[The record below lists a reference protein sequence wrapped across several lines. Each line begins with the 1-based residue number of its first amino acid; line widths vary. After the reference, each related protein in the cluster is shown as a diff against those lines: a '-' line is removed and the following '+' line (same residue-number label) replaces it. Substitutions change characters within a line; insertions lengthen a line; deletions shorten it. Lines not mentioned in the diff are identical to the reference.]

1 MSLINKYKPQLCSEL
16 EFEYP
21 LIIEYLNNK
30 KTFIVNGAKNSGKST
45 IVKLYLELFNYD
57 YLLIDDFNLSKDQII
72 EKVKYKTNSVF
83 SYFYNKNYITVV
95 DNFDLFDSTVK
106 EFIINN
112 SSKSTYLI
120 ITNRYL
126 SPKINY
132 VKIKPYTIDYVLD
145 LYCII
150 FFLERGYNCK
160 QLPEFNNISEM
171 FSILEFNVTS
181 SNDSNDSNDS
191 NENNNYQLFFDKF
204 NYNLTDLV
212 KEKNFLNKFYIL
224 DKLDSYSLLHNN
236 IIYNYKNIDDL
247 ADSYENLSLSIS
259 FNNNYVYNGLE
270 YYSIL
275 STIGTTYKLNDFKIY
290 KENFQIR
297 KKKNFKYNY

>member
-1 MSLINKYKPQLCSEL
+1 MSLINKYKPQLYSEL

-21 LIIEYLNNK
+21 LIIDYLNNN

-45 IVKLYLELFNYD
+45 IVKLYLELLNYD

-83 SYFYNKNYITVV
+83 SYFYNKNYITVI
-95 DNFDLFDSTVK
+95 DNFDLFDTTVR

-112 SSKSTYLI
+112 SSKSNYLI

-132 VKIKPYTIDYVLD
+132 VKIKPYTIDYILD

-150 FFLERGYNCK
+150 SFLEKGNNCK
-160 QLPEFNNISEM
+160 ELPEFNNISEM
-171 FSILEFNVTS
+171 FSILEFNINS
-181 SNDSNDSNDS
+181 SNES
-191 NENNNYQLFFDKF
+191 NESNQYSTYQLFFDKF
-204 NYNLTDLV
+204 NYKFTDLV
-212 KEKNFLNKFYIL
+212 KEKNFMKKIYIL
-224 DKLDSYSLLHNN
+224 DKLDSYSIFHYN
-236 IIYNYKNIDDL
+236 IIYNHKNIDDL
-247 ADSYENLSLSIS
+247 ADSYEYLSTATI
-259 FNNNYVYNGLE
+259 FNNNNNYLYNGSE